1 MKTFKLILI
10 GQLIV
15 NLPIFIIVALT
26 IFILSFLGMP
36 FNIGLILGVIIGFLY
51 WRFMVKVW
59 MNWAISKGG
68 EEEKIRLWGK
78 YTLLL
83 WGIGNR

>member
-1 MKTFKLILI
+1 MFKIILI

-15 NLPIFIIVALT
+15 NLPIFIIVALI
-26 IFILSFLGMP
+26 IFISSVFGMP
-36 FNIGLILGVIIGFLY
+36 FNIKLILGVIISFLY

-59 MNWAISKGG
+59 MNWAISKGA

-83 WGIGNR
+83 WGIGNK